1 MTPRRR
7 RPTPVLAVVLAAALG
22 AGLAGCSGGNDSG
35 NQRAAQEVKFGLL
48 TPLKGPSAAAGQEA
62 QRGAQLAA
70 DVIDGQNPSIPL
82 PLAEQAG
89 LPGLGGA
96 RVKIVPRDTSSD
108 NQVAADA
115 ASRLVTEDGVSAITG
130 AFDPAVTSFASQR
143 TDRLGVPFV
152 TADSPSSFLTRRG
165 LDWFYRLGPSVRV
178 AGRSFFSLLQDK
190 ISRNATTVV
199 VHVFDAAGNDVAA
212 TIKELAAEGG
222 FRKPEDISFPAD
234 ASDLGSTVDQ
244 IRALNPDT
252 VFVYASPET
261 VQPVIAAFASRQYRP
276 RAVMSFGLGYLN
288 ASAYR
293 SNAQVVTGLCRSVSW
308 SPEPAGR
315 NPAARAVSNL
325 YQRKYNTPMT
335 EAAAASFTAVM
346 TLAQAVDAA
355 RSVRPNDLRTALLG
369 LDIPGDDTIMPWSG
383 IRFDETRENIG
394 AQAVVEQFVNQSFR
408 VVFPTDAKSI
418 DMKYP
423 ANT

>member
-1 MTPRRR
+1 MTARRR
-7 RPTPVLAVVLAAALG
+7 RLSPLLAAVLAAVLG
-22 AGLAGCSGGNDSG
+22 ASAAGCSGGKDSAG
-35 NQRAAQEVKFGLL
+35 QPAVQEVKFGLL

-70 DVIDGQNPSIPL
+70 DVINGPNPSIPL
-82 PLAEQAG
+82 PLAEGTG

-115 ASRLVTEDGVSAITG
+115 AARLVTEDGVTAITG

-143 TDRLGVPFV
+143 SDRLGVPFV

-165 LDWFYRLGPSVRV
+165 LDWFYRLGPSVRT
-178 AGRSFFSLLQDK
+178 AGRSFFSLLQGK
-190 ISRNATTVV
+190 ISRDARTVV
-199 VHVFDAAGNDVAA
+199 LHVFDSAGNDVAS
-212 TIKELAAEGG
+212 TMKELAAEGG
-222 FRKPEDISFPAD
+222 FRKPDDISFPPD
-234 ASDLGSTVDQ
+234 AADLGPAVDQ
-244 IRALNPDT
+244 VRALNPDT
-252 VFVYASPET
+252 VFVYASPDT
-261 VQPVIAAFASRQYRP
+261 VQSMIAAFASRQYRP

-288 ASAYR
+288 AAAYR
-293 SNAQVVTGLCRSVSW
+293 SNAAVVTGLCRSVSW

-325 YQRKYNTPMT
+325 YQRKYNTAMT
-335 EAAAASFTAVM
+335 EAAAASFTAVLA
-346 TLAQAVDAA
+346 LAQAVDAA
-355 RSVRPNDLRTALLG
+355 RSVQSNDVRTALLG
-369 LDIPGDDTIMPWSG
+369 LDVPGEDTIMPWSG

-394 AQAVVEQFVNQSFR
+394 AQAIVEQFVNQSFR

-418 DMKYP
+418 EMRYP